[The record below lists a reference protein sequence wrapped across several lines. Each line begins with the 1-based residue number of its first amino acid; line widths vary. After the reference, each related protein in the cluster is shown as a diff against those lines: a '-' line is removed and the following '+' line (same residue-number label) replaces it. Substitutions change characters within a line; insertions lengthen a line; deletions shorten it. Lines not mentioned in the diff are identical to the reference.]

1 MTTESFSSDT
11 AFWTSVRLP
20 PWWLVLIEAI
30 LLIIIGIF
38 LLVNPYQT
46 FVSIIW
52 VLGIYWV
59 FRGALNLISLIWDRR
74 LWGWKIIAGVLGI
87 IAGWIVW
94 QNPVTSA
101 VILSQITVWMLALIA
116 LFFGIS
122 DLIRAF
128 KGGGWVAAVIGVISI
143 IFAILLLNNTLR
155 ASASL
160 PIAMGILAIFG
171 GIITLFGSFRL
182 RSLEHTLEDL
192 SETAG
197 AQLDALAD
205 RAQAAA
211 ADAADEM
218 ENLPD
223 SD

>member
-11 AFWTSVRLP
+11 AFWTGVRLP

-87 IAGWIVW
+87 VAGWIVW

-101 VILSQITVWMLALIA
+101 VILSQFTVWMLAFIA
-116 LFFGIS
+116 IFFGIS

-128 KGGGWVAAVIGVISI
+128 KGGGWVSAVIGVISI
-143 IFAILLLNNTLR
+143 IFAFLMFSNTLR

-171 GIITLFGSFRL
+171 GIIALFGSFRL

-197 AQLDALAD
+197 AQLDVLAD